1 MRVLY
6 LFDDPRPDRFYEKKS
21 MTYSAPIEC
30 GLSKAAVDNF
40 AADVAN
46 HLLYEAGADLER
58 VVERL
63 GGKIRVQDVLDFNR
77 QSSGSIR
84 IESQG
89 NFEIFLA
96 SHTGPTRDRFT
107 IAHELGHY
115 FLHYIYPNQTGRRVE
130 KLEAQRYGTGRVE
143 WEANWFAAGFL
154 MPAEIFRQQFA
165 SLHGSTLLLADK
177 FGVSNEAAQIRMKA
191 LELVR

>member
-1 MRVLY
+1 
-6 LFDDPRPDRFYEKKS
+6 

-30 GLSKAAVDNF
+30 GLSKAAVDNV
-40 AADVAN
+40 AANVAE
-46 HLLYEAGADLER
+46 HMGYKPGQDLEP

-63 GGKIRVQDVLDFNR
+63 GGKIRIQDVLDFNKH
-77 QSSGSIR
+77 SSGSIR
-84 IESQG
+84 IQSQG
-89 NFEIFLA
+89 RFQIFLA

-115 FLHYIYPNQTGRRVE
+115 FLHYIYPNQTGQRVE

-154 MPAEIFRQQFA
+154 MPATSFREYYAF
-165 SLHGSTLLLADK
+165 LRGSTPLLAEK
-177 FGVSNEAAQIRMKA
+177 FGVSNEAAQIRIKA
-191 LELVR
+191 LDLA

>member
-1 MRVLY
+1 
-6 LFDDPRPDRFYEKKS
+6 

-30 GLSKAAVDNF
+30 GLSKAAVDHI
-40 AADVAN
+40 AANVAE
-46 HLLYEAGADLER
+46 HLSYQPGQELEP

-63 GGKIRVQDVLDFNR
+63 GGKIRIQDVLDFNR

-84 IESQG
+84 IESQ
-89 NFEIFLA
+89 NHFQIILA
-96 SHTGPTRDRFT
+96 AHTGPTRDRFT

-115 FLHYIYPNQTGRRVE
+115 FLHYIYPNQTGGRKVE

-154 MPAEIFRQQFA
+154 MPANTFREQFRF
-165 SLHGSTLLLADK
+165 LNGSIPLLADR
-177 FGVSNEAAQIRMKA
+177 FAVSNDAAHIRVKTLNLA
-191 LELVR
+191 

>member
-1 MRVLY
+1 
-6 LFDDPRPDRFYEKKS
+6 

-30 GLSKAAVDNF
+30 GLSKAAVDSV
-40 AADVAN
+40 AASVAE
-46 HLLYEAGADLER
+46 HLNYKPGQDLEP

-63 GGKIRVQDVLDFNR
+63 GGKIRIQDVLDFNR

-84 IESQG
+84 IEAQG
-89 NFEIFLA
+89 NFQIFLA

-115 FLHYIYPNQTGRRVE
+115 FLHYIYPNQLGRHVE

-154 MPAEIFRQQFA
+154 MSATLFREQFEQ
-165 SLHGSTLLLADK
+165 LHGSTPLLADK
-177 FGVSNEAAQIRMKA
+177 FGVSNEAAQIRIKA
-191 LELVR
+191 LDLV